1 MRGPHRSF
9 IGQRAAAIERNRRR
23 GRVSTLLWCARPRR
37 SPRGGHVRSGGDSG
51 VRVPDRRRLDNVRRG
66 CRQFDPLTPIGP
78 IGRGLLQGGTV
89 IRHLQLSTLATIA
102 AVLAGPAAVAAPKK
116 TTPATAGKASTDLEF
131 EPDNATAGPPT
142 KTLER
147 AIKLYDS
154 KEFFSASIELK
165 KVLDGE
171 SGDDAKNKQRAEFF
185 MGKTMYQL
193 RFYAASLAYFSKI
206 VQAGDGHTYHGTTL
220 KWLAA
225 LSRVLPE
232 TSGILN
238 KIGSY
243 DVAALSDRSLVAVHD
258 ELLFLL
264 GRHYYSHGAEGDF
277 DKAIGLFKQVSRDS
291 EFFIKAK
298 FFEGVTYVR
307 KYEGKPAVDAFK
319 EILVIG
325 EQRPP
330 QYRADDIDTYRELAQ
345 LQMARVFYSTQQFD
359 TSIKYFEKLD
369 QSSFDW
375 TTSLFEASWAYFMKT
390 LNSKALGNIHTLNA
404 PYFENQFFPESML
417 LKSVIYY
424 KYCLYDQ
431 AEEAVSDFNEKY
443 QPLTKN
449 LTDLVAKYEDNADF
463 YDYVKNVKA
472 GKAGLD
478 PVTQRLVMSVL
489 NDKTLLKTFAWVDE
503 LNHELTLMQKADKAW
518 QRTQVASDVSS
529 ELTLAQSVAA
539 GDAGRVARD
548 RVARLARELG
558 ALSRDGS
565 KIKFEI
571 LEGKGNRISA
581 QAAGARVAG
590 DHKEE
595 PIVVD
600 DEHFQWKFDGEYWK
614 DELGY
619 YRFKIRSRCPK
630 K

>member
-1 MRGPHRSF
+1 MRP
-9 IGQRAAAIERNRRR
+9 
-23 GRVSTLLWCARPRR
+23 L
-37 SPRGGHVRSGGDSG
+37 
-51 VRVPDRRRLDNVRRG
+51 
-66 CRQFDPLTPIGP
+66 QFSSLI
-78 IGRGLLQGGTV
+78 
-89 IRHLQLSTLATIA
+89 TLAALVCGTAHA
-102 AVLAGPAAVAAPKK
+102 APKGSGSKSAPPPAAPAGPAAKDS
-116 TTPATAGKASTDLEF
+116 GDMEF
-131 EPDNATAGPPT
+131 EPENATSTPPS

-147 AIKLYDS
+147 AIKLYD
-154 KEFFSASIELK
+154 KKDFFSASIELK

-171 SGDDAKNKQRAEFF
+171 SGDDAKNKQRGEFF
-185 MGKTMYQL
+185 MGKTLYQMG
-193 RFYAASLAYFSKI
+193 FYAGSLAYFDKI
-206 VQAGDGHTYHGTTL
+206 VKAGDAHTYHPATL

-232 TSGILN
+232 TSGILQ

-243 DVAALSDRSLVAVHD
+243 DARALDEPSLKSVRD

-264 GRHYYSHGAEGDF
+264 GRNHYNRGGDGDF
-277 DKAIGLFKQVSRDS
+277 DKAIALFRQVPRES

-307 KYEGKPAVDAFK
+307 KYQGKPAVDAFK
-319 EILVIG
+319 DILVIG
-325 EQRPP
+325 EQRPK
-330 QYRADDIDTYRELAQ
+330 QYSADDIDNYRELAQ

-369 QSSFDW
+369 QNSLDW
-375 TTSLFEASWAYFMKT
+375 PESLFEASWAYFMKT

-404 PYFENQFFPESML
+404 PYFENQFFPESVL
-417 LKSVIYY
+417 LKSVIYF

-431 AEEAVSDFNEKY
+431 AEESVADFNDKY
-443 QPLTKN
+443 APLTKN
-449 LTDLVAKYEDNADF
+449 LTDLVAKYDDNAEF
-463 YDYVKNVKA
+463 YEYVKKVKG

-478 PVTQRLVMSVL
+478 PLTQRLVMSVL

-503 LNHELTLMQKADKAW
+503 LNHELEMLQKSDKAW
-518 QRTQVASDVSS
+518 QTTQVAAGVLQ
-529 ELTLAQSVAA
+529 ELTVQQSVAA
-539 GDAGRVARD
+539 ADAGKVARD

-571 LEGKGNRISA
+571 LEAKGNRLTA
-581 QAAGARVAG
+581 EAAGTRVAA

-595 PIVVD
+595 PIIVD

-619 YRFKIRSRCPK
+619 YRFKIRSRCPRQ
-630 K
+630 

>member
-1 MRGPHRSF
+1 MRSK
-9 IGQRAAAIERNRRR
+9 
-23 GRVSTLLWCARPRR
+23 L
-37 SPRGGHVRSGGDSG
+37 SGS
-51 VRVPDRRRLDNVRRG
+51 
-66 CRQFDPLTPIGP
+66 
-78 IGRGLLQGGTV
+78 
-89 IRHLQLSTLATIA
+89 LATIV
-102 AVLAGPAAVAAPKK
+102 VLGAVAGVGALGHSAFAAPAKGGK
-116 TTPATAGKASTDLEF
+116 SPPPAGKQGDMEF
-131 EPDNATAGPPT
+131 EPDSASSTPPS

-147 AIKLYDS
+147 AIKLYD
-154 KEFFSASIELK
+154 KKDFFSASIELK

-171 SGDDAKNKQRAEFF
+171 SGDDAKNKQRGEFF
-185 MGKTMYQL
+185 MGKTLYQMG
-193 RFYAASLAYFSKI
+193 FYAGSLAYFDKI
-206 VQAGDGHTYHGTTL
+206 VKAGDAHTYHGATL

-232 TSGILN
+232 TSGILV

-243 DVAALSDRSLVAVHD
+243 DARSRDDPSLKSVHD

-264 GRHYYSHGAEGDF
+264 GRNHYNRGGDGDF
-277 DKAIGLFKQVSRDS
+277 DKAIALFRQVPRNS

-307 KYEGKPAVDAFK
+307 KYQGKPAVDAFK
-319 EILVIG
+319 DILLIG
-325 EQRPP
+325 EERPK
-330 QYRADDIDTYRELAQ
+330 QYRTDDIDNYRELAQ

-369 QSSFDW
+369 QNSLDW
-375 TTSLFEASWAYFMKT
+375 PESLFEASWAYFMKT

-404 PYFENQFFPESML
+404 PYFENQFFPESVL
-417 LKSVIYY
+417 LKSVIYF

-431 AEEAVSDFNEKY
+431 AEESVADFNEKY
-443 QPLTKN
+443 TPLTKN
-449 LTDLVAKYEDNADF
+449 LTDLVAKYDDNAEF
-463 YDYVKNVKA
+463 YEYVKKVK
-472 GKAGLD
+472 GTRAGLD

-503 LNHELTLMQKADKAW
+503 LNHELEMLQKSDKAW
-518 QRTQVASDVSS
+518 QTTQVAAEVLQ
-529 ELTLAQSVAA
+529 ELTVQQSVAA
-539 GDAGRVARD
+539 ADAGKVARD

-558 ALSRDGS
+558 AMSRDGS

-571 LEGKGNRISA
+571 LEAKGNRLTA
-581 QAAGARVAG
+581 EAAGTRVAA

-595 PIVVD
+595 PIIVD

-630 K
+630 Q

>member
-1 MRGPHRSF
+1 MRSLQLF
-9 IGQRAAAIERNRRR
+9 SLAAI
-23 GRVSTLLWCARPRR
+23 
-37 SPRGGHVRSGGDSG
+37 
-51 VRVPDRRRLDNVRRG
+51 
-66 CRQFDPLTPIGP
+66 
-78 IGRGLLQGGTV
+78 
-89 IRHLQLSTLATIA
+89 
-102 AVLAGPAAVAAPKK
+102 AVLVGATAAAAPKGEK
-116 TTPATAGKASTDLEF
+116 APAKPSSDMEF
-131 EPDNATAGPPT
+131 EPDNATSTPPS

-147 AIKLYDS
+147 AIKLYD
-154 KEFFSASIELK
+154 KKDFFSASIELK

-185 MGKTMYQL
+185 MGKTLYQMG
-193 RFYAASLAYFSKI
+193 FYAGSLAHFDKI
-206 VQAGDGHTYHGTTL
+206 VQAGDRHTYHGATL

-232 TSGILN
+232 TSGILE
-238 KIGSY
+238 KIGGY
-243 DVAALSDRSLVAVHD
+243 DASALADPALASVRG

-264 GRHYYSHGAEGDF
+264 GRHYYRRGGDGDF
-277 DKAIGLFKQVSRDS
+277 DKAIALFGQVPRDN

-307 KYEGKPAVDAFK
+307 KYQGKPAVDAFK

-325 EQRPP
+325 EERPR
-330 QYRADDIDTYRELAQ
+330 QYRVDDIENYRELAQ

-359 TSIKYFEKLD
+359 TAIKYFEKLD
-369 QSSFDW
+369 QNSLDW
-375 TTSLFEASWAYFMKT
+375 TQSLFEASWAYFMKT
-390 LNSKALGNIHTLNA
+390 INSKALGNIHTLNA

-417 LKSVIYY
+417 LKAVIYFR
-424 KYCLYDQ
+424 YCLYDQ
-431 AEEAVSDFNEKY
+431 AEEAVADFNEKY
-443 QPLTKN
+443 GPLTKN
-449 LTDLVAKYEDNADF
+449 LNDLVAKYDDNAEF
-463 YDYVKNVKA
+463 YEYVKKVKA
-472 GKAGLD
+472 GQAGLD

-503 LNHELTLMQKADKAW
+503 LNHELAMLQKSDKAW
-518 QRTQVASDVSS
+518 QTTRVAADVLS
-529 ELTLAQSVAA
+529 ELTLQQSVAA

-548 RVARLARELG
+548 RVARLSRELG

-571 LEGKGNRISA
+571 LEAKGNRLSA
-581 QAAGARVAG
+581 QVAG
-590 DHKEE
+590 TRLSADHREE

-619 YRFKIRSRCPK
+619 YRFRIRSRCPK
-630 K
+630 Q

>member
-1 MRGPHRSF
+1 MR
-9 IGQRAAAIERNRRR
+9 
-23 GRVSTLLWCARPRR
+23 LLK
-37 SPRGGHVRSGGDSG
+37 
-51 VRVPDRRRLDNVRRG
+51 
-66 CRQFDPLTPIGP
+66 I
-78 IGRGLLQGGTV
+78 
-89 IRHLQLSTLATIA
+89 LSLATIA
-102 AVLAGPAAVAAPKK
+102 AFCVSTAYAGPKGGGKSPGGGEKK
-116 TTPATAGKASTDLEF
+116 GDMEF
-131 EPDNATAGPPT
+131 EPESATGTPPS

-147 AIKLYDS
+147 AIKLYD
-154 KEFFSASIELK
+154 KKDFFSASIELK

-185 MGKTMYQL
+185 MGKTLYQMG
-193 RFYAASLAYFSKI
+193 FYAGSLAYFDKI
-206 VQAGDGHTYHGTTL
+206 VQAGDAHTYHGAAL

-232 TSGILN
+232 TSGILE
-238 KIGSY
+238 KIGTY
-243 DVAALSDRSLVAVHD
+243 DVSALADPSLSSVHD

-264 GRHYYSHGAEGDF
+264 GRHYYRAGEF
-277 DKAIGLFKQVSRDS
+277 DKAIALFQQVSRQS
-291 EFFIKAK
+291 QFFIKSK

-325 EQRPP
+325 EEHPA
-330 QYRADDIDTYRELAQ
+330 QYNADDIEDYKELAQ

-369 QSSFDW
+369 QNSADW
-375 TTSLFEASWAYFMKT
+375 TESLFEASWAYFMKT

-417 LKSVIYY
+417 LKSVIYF

-431 AEEAVSDFNEKY
+431 AEEAIQDFNDKY
-443 QPLTKN
+443 RPLQKN
-449 LTDLVAKYEDNADF
+449 LEDLVKKYDDNAEF
-463 YDYVKNVKA
+463 YDYVKKVKA

-478 PVTQRLVMSVL
+478 PITQRLVMSVL

-503 LNHELTLMQKADKAW
+503 LNHELEMLQKSDKAW
-518 QRTQVASDVSS
+518 QTTQVAAEVLQ
-529 ELTLAQSVAA
+529 ELTVQQSVAA
-539 GDAGRVARD
+539 ADAGKVARD
-548 RVARLARELG
+548 RVDRLG
-558 ALSRDGS
+558 AQLGSLARDGS

-571 LEGKGNRISA
+571 LEAKGNRLSA
-581 QAAGARVAG
+581 EAAGTRVAA

-630 K
+630 Q